1 MPERE
6 IQVSVDQLV
15 DIAVAMPRI
24 GVLDLAALHS
34 LLHIIVRKLNLENCI
49 VELPTESNQIKKIL
63 QSRSPIA
70 MNEYTSGKLV
80 QRDHGQGDKS
90 VIKIKHTKKKA
101 ADKNEHAVVSNIL
114 DDILD
119 DIFMPKGDISRMSKS
134 IVSNIVDDVVGG
146 GRGGRRGG
154 GKGAI
159 IGNRSSVKVVQSLMG
174 DMITSVIGEAV
185 TEREPQKSAT
195 RRRKTKKGV
204 DCESGTEA
212 YSESESSLSHEK
224 KSKTKAKHKSKSKGG
239 SDSSASDSCDEND
252 PIVRTS
258 QIGPMVS
265 QILEEKSKPKKKS
278 KQNDLFHQFE
288 QLIKNL
294 DTTDGSEKRVEF
306 KDFLQKLFD
315 ELKTKTENYLQQ
327 IKDDREMMEQPTAKD
342 LCSHVETQVSKTLID
357 SFLKAEGDSD
367 DSMWDEDEERVK
379 LSNLKKGFFGSG
391 MMSNRFCGGE
401 HTVRQT
407 AERQGQGP
415 KANIKEKYIDMVAN
429 QMKTNLR
436 HAQPV
441 RKTKPR
447 RCCKQQGC
455 TCNKANTLSVVYGM
469 SMINQI

>member
-6 IQVSVDQLV
+6 VQVSVDQLV

-49 VELPTESNQIKKIL
+49 VELPTESNQIKKFL

-90 VIKIKHTKKKA
+90 VIKIKHTKKRA
-101 ADKNEHAVVSNIL
+101 ADKNEHAVVANIL

-119 DIFMPKGDISRMSKS
+119 DIFMPKGGISRMSKS
-134 IVSNIVDDVVGG
+134 IVSDIVDDVIG
-146 GRGGRRGG
+146 GGRRGG
-154 GKGAI
+154 GKGAV
-159 IGNRSSVKVVQSLMG
+159 IGNKSSVKVVQSIMG
-174 DMITSVIGEAV
+174 DMITTVLGEADA
-185 TEREPQKSAT
+185 EREPQKSAVSKK
-195 RRRKTKKGV
+195 KTKNLV
-204 DCESGTEA
+204 DGELGTEV
-212 YSESESSLSHEK
+212 YSESETSVGFEK
-224 KSKTKAKHKSKSKGG
+224 KSKPKAKRKSKSKGG
-239 SDSSASDSCDEND
+239 SDSSASDSSDEND

-294 DTTDGSEKRVEF
+294 DTTEGSEKRVEF

-327 IKDDREMMEQPTAKD
+327 IKDDREMTEQPTAKD

-357 SFLKAEGDSD
+357 STLKLEGDSD

-379 LSNLKKGFFGSG
+379 LSKLKKGFFAGG

-407 AERQGQGP
+407 AERQQGQGP
-415 KANIKEKYIDMVAN
+415 KTNIKEKYIDMVAN

-436 HAQPV
+436 NAQPV
-441 RKTKPR
+441 RKTKSR
-447 RCCKQQGC
+447 RCCKQPGC